1 MYPSNYLNFIQLF
14 AGMIAPW
21 ISSTL
26 LLYSIVVP
34 ANSIQDVGPLMAAFR
49 QGDSTAGAKLIEI
62 FYPELKRMAATKL
75 RGERQGH
82 SWQPTLLVNELY
94 LQLVKIKALLPDD
107 QDRPNDRA
115 AFLALSGQIMK
126 RLLIHHARP
135 LSAKAEK
142 IPIWDEVSC
151 VDDGALAEMESLL
164 SRLDAMKPM
173 LRTIVEMKVFE
184 GRTSAEI
191 AAELK
196 CSAITVHRYWQF
208 AKRWL
213 KEELNPEAGYAPGS
227 RTDDTQEL

>member
-1 MYPSNYLNFIQLF
+1 
-14 AGMIAPW
+14 
-21 ISSTL
+21 
-26 LLYSIVVP
+26 
-34 ANSIQDVGPLMAAFR
+34 MAAFR
-49 QGDSTAGAKLIEI
+49 QGDSAAGAKLIDI
-62 FYPELKRMAATKL
+62 FYPELKRMAASKL

-94 LQLVKIKALLPDD
+94 LQMVKIKALQPDD

-135 LSAKAEK
+135 LSAKAQK
-142 IPIWDEVSC
+142 VPLWDDVKC
-151 VDDGALAEMESLL
+151 VDEGELAEVESLL

-173 LRTIVEMKVFE
+173 LRRIVEMKVFE

-191 AAELK
+191 AAELN
-196 CSAITVHRYWQF
+196 CSAITVHRHWQF

-213 KEELNPEAGYAPGS
+213 KEEWHPA
-227 RTDDTQEL
+227 Q